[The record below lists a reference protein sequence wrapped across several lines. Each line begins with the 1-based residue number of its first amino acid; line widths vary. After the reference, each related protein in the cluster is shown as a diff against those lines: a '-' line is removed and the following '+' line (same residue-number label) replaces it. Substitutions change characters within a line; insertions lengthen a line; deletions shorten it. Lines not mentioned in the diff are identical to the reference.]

1 MEVYIEYVIIDN
13 LIIDGIILY
22 LTEKFTK
29 DKVVWWKILSGAI
42 VGTIFSVFSPYISL
56 NKPLFLLA
64 KFLLSVLMV
73 SLARCKFKGLFRAI
87 LLFYLLTFTFGGV
100 IIGLFYLVNI
110 DFQTANELY
119 YLLNFPIGILVGGVF
134 LCIFLVVYGYR
145 YSKKRRAM
153 STYIYDIEVFYKDKS
168 KKLVGFLDSGNFL
181 TDKVTGKPVLVTSIK
196 SVMNL
201 LENVDFSSL
210 DKMKCSSISSKSE
223 ILRLFEVD
231 KLVIYDGKKE
241 NIHNN

>member
-1 MEVYIEYVIIDN
+1 
-13 LIIDGIILY
+13 
-22 LTEKFTK
+22 
-29 DKVVWWKILSGAI
+29 
-42 VGTIFSVFSPYISL
+42 
-56 NKPLFLLA
+56 
-64 KFLLSVLMV
+64 
-73 SLARCKFKGLFRAI
+73 
-87 LLFYLLTFTFGGV
+87 
-100 IIGLFYLVNI
+100 
-110 DFQTANELY
+110 
-119 YLLNFPIGILVGGVF
+119 GVF
-134 LCIFLVVYGYR
+134 LCIFLVIYGYR
-145 YSKKRRAM
+145 FGEKRRAM
-153 STYIYDIEVFYKDKS
+153 STYIYDVEVFYKDKS

-241 NIHNN
+241 NIHSNILLGLSYRPVSNENNFDLLLNKDMFIGE